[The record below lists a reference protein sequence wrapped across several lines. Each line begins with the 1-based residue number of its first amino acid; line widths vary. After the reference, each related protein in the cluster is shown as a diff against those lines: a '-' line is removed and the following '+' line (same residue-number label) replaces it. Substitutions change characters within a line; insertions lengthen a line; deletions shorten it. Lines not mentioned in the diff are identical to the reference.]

1 MNDICKQ
8 FINLTITGDAAIK
21 VRVSRV
27 EAQQV
32 LLVCTGN
39 GGGRILKNSF
49 ESGQV
54 LCCCCGLRA

>member
-32 LLVCTGN
+32 LLV
-39 GGGRILKNSF
+39 
-49 ESGQV
+49 
-54 LCCCCGLRA
+54 